1 VSIQNLENVDLITI
15 YSLLGEIIF
24 EQSNPESKI
33 IIDLSS
39 LLTDIYFIEIQSS
52 KKIIRQKLIKL

>member
-1 VSIQNLENVDLITI
+1 MTI
-15 YSLLGEIIF
+15 L
-24 EQSNPESKI
+24 ESKI

>member
-1 VSIQNLENVDLITI
+1 
-15 YSLLGEIIF
+15 LLGEIIF

-39 LLTDIYFIEIQSS
+39 LLTDIYLIEIQGS
-52 KKIIRQKLIKL
+52 KKIIRQN